1 MKIIVFILITV
12 VTLQANSGKDV
23 FEKYCWGCH
32 HQSAEAFGP
41 SFVQIASTRNIDEI
55 RAMITDPVGVSKVLG
70 YKRNAM
76 PQIKLTKEELK
87 TISNYIISFKPLHSL
102 KKGK

>member
-1 MKIIVFILITV
+1 MKIIVVILIAI
-12 VTLQANSGKDV
+12 VTLQAHSGKDV

-41 SFVQIASTRNIDEI
+41 SFIQIASSRNIDEI
-55 RAMITDPVGVSKVLG
+55 RAMITNPKEVSKILG

-76 PQIKLTKEELK
+76 PKIELTPKELES
-87 TISNYIISFKPLHSL
+87 ISKYIVSFREVK
-102 KKGK
+102 

>member
-1 MKIIVFILITV
+1 MKILISLLITLT
-12 VTLQANSGKDV
+12 TLLEANSGKAI

-41 SFVQIASTRNIDEI
+41 SFTQISSMRSVDEI
-55 RAMITDPVGVSKVLG
+55 RAMITNPKEVFKVFG

-76 PQIKLTKEELK
+76 PQIALSDIELEL
-87 TISNYIISFKPLHSL
+87 ISNYIVSFKES
-102 KKGK
+102 K

>member
-1 MKIIVFILITV
+1 MKIIVSILIV
-12 VTLQANSGKDV
+12 IVTLQANSSKDV

-32 HQSAEAFGP
+32 HETAEAFGP
-41 SFVQIASTRNIDEI
+41 SFTQIASTRNIDEI
-55 RAMITDPVGVSKVLG
+55 RAMITDPIGVSKVLG

-87 TISNYIISFKPLHSL
+87 SISNYIISFKPLHSSN
-102 KKGK
+102 KGK